1 MTSSKSK
8 SNEPYDEFYASVKLT
23 SGEEVLA
30 MVIVDTEGAPDKI
43 VLDSPVVCKEVRSFG
58 TNTPVGY
65 KFEPWMKMSDD
76 TTYLIPME
84 KVITI
89 SQINTPELIETYK
102 EMISGGFEQ
111 QDHPDISKEMGY
123 VSTVDNARSLL
134 EKIYDSE
141 PYLEDQS

>member
-1 MTSSKSK
+1 
-8 SNEPYDEFYASVKLT
+8 
-23 SGEEVLA
+23 
-30 MVIVDTEGAPDKI
+30 
-43 VLDSPVVCKEVRSFG
+43 
-58 TNTPVGY
+58 
-65 KFEPWMKMSDD
+65 MKMSDD

-89 SQINTPELIETYK
+89 SQINTPELIETYR
-102 EMISGGFEQ
+102 EMVSSGFER

-141 PYLEDQS
+141 SYLEDQS